1 MIRNIRNRFP
11 AARWMRIVGWTTVTM
26 AWVTAV
32 ITRVAAAP
40 PAGTGWSRPRSGHG
54 DRRLLVPPCRCC
66 PARDLSSPL
75 DSGPTPEPEVIV
87 APAPAGGATP
97 TATVSSGS

>member
-26 AWVTAV
+26 AWITAV

-40 PAGTGWSRPRSGHG
+40 AEPVVVPDQAGVVTVTTVPDSIPLLPGQGLVVLRST
-54 DRRLLVPPCRCC
+54 P
-66 PARDLSSPL
+66 S
-75 DSGPTPEPEVIV
+75 PTPEPEVV
-87 APAPAGGATP
+87 VTAPAGGSTP
-97 TATVSSGS
+97 TASVSSGS